1 MKTEPQG
8 RRSAGV
14 PAAFA
19 APAGVALLAALAF
32 AAGAAPAYAHG
43 SQHEFEVE
51 LFRGAQGPYELRVSA
66 VPLVGFLEVVATFEP
81 DDPEARLDY
90 NPRVV
95 VTATRGSERL
105 GPATATRVL
114 LVGANDYSATFAP
127 ASEGEWQV
135 QVNIDSERGPAALE
149 LTVDVVSGARFPWT
163 ALIAGLG
170 LLLPIFWL
178 AWGAIAGR
186 RRSVERRT

>member
-1 MKTEPQG
+1 MKSRPQG
-8 RRSAGV
+8 RRPAGV
-14 PAAFA
+14 PSAFA
-19 APAGVALLAALAF
+19 APARAALLAALAL
-32 AAGAAPAYAHG
+32 AAGTGPAYAHG

-81 DDPEARLDY
+81 DDPEARFDY

-95 VTATRGSERL
+95 VTAARDGERL
-105 GPATATRVL
+105 GPDVAARVFR
-114 LVGANDYSATFAP
+114 VGANDYSATFAP
-127 ASEGEWQV
+127 ASAGTWEV
-135 QVNIDSERGPAALE
+135 QVNIDSERGPAALT
-149 LTVDVVSGARFPWT
+149 LTVDVVSGNRFPWT

-170 LLLPIFWL
+170 LLLPILWL

-186 RRSVERRT
+186 RRAARRSA

>member
-1 MKTEPQG
+1 MTKGGPKG
-8 RRSAGV
+8 RRSVVVRA
-14 PAAFA
+14 
-19 APAGVALLAALAF
+19 ALLAALATL
-32 AAGAAPAYAHG
+32 ALAAPAAAHG
-43 SQHEFEVE
+43 RHDLEIE
-51 LFRGAQGPYELRVSA
+51 LYRGAHGPYDLWVSA
-66 VPLVGFLEVVATFEP
+66 VPLVGFLEIAVTFEP
-81 DDPEARLDY
+81 GSPEARLDY

-170 LLLPIFWL
+170 LLLPILWL
-178 AWGAIAGR
+178 AWGAISGR
-186 RRSVERRT
+186 GRAARRST